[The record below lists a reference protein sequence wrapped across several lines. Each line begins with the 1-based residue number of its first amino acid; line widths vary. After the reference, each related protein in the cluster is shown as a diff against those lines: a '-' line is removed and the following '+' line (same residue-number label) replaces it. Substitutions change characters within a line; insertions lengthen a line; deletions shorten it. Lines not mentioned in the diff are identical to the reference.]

1 MSWEVRTMRS
11 RISFFDATAF
21 RKNVTRFAP
30 AWVLYSVFMLMLML
44 SFSGGDTGVQFASA
58 LADMTHLTGGVGLA
72 YALLNAQLLFGDLYN
87 SRMCNALHAM
97 PISRQ
102 AWFGTHV
109 VSGLAFC
116 VIPNSVFALLFLL
129 LSGPVW
135 QAPLLWLAVSVLQYI
150 FFFGIAVLSAY
161 CVGNRFA
168 MALVYG
174 IINFFSMIVY
184 WLVVS
189 LYEPLLYGITV
200 SDEVFTLLCPAA
212 QLIGNDYF
220 GVDYDYTSIGNIVFR
235 QLNLE
240 TGWLYLAISTVVGIG
255 AVVLALVVYL
265 RRNLESAGDFMAV
278 KRTGPVFLVLYTL
291 CAGACCHGFFSLF
304 WGEENY
310 GFLVLG
316 LAIGFFT
323 GLMLLSRTVRV
334 FRKKNILAFLVLMAV
349 FVLTLVLTVIDPLG
363 ITRWVPK
370 AEQVKSVQIST
381 GGGQYRAQSENG
393 LRDQDEIQKILILH
407 DRCVKDRNHAYNG
420 QETVRVRLNYT
431 LRGGTKAYR
440 EYILELDEETKPL
453 LKSILT
459 KPEVVLGSLY
469 TEREKHSIVRA
480 EISEFGVTFEEN
492 RALEGL
498 MEAIILDCEAGNM
511 AQDWAFMEDETFS
524 SWIYL
529 EARRSDGIYYGQDIR
544 FDKTCK
550 HIIAWLEA
558 NSELTLEKMMSG
570 EYGNKFK

>member
-1 MSWEVRTMRS
+1 M
-11 RISFFDATAF
+11 
-21 RKNVTRFAP
+21 
-30 AWVLYSVFMLMLML
+30 
-44 SFSGGDTGVQFASA
+44 
-58 LADMTHLTGGVGLA
+58 
-72 YALLNAQLLFGDLYN
+72 
-87 SRMCNALHAM
+87 
-97 PISRQ
+97 
-102 AWFGTHV
+102 
-109 VSGLAFC
+109 
-116 VIPNSVFALLFLL
+116 
-129 LSGPVW
+129 
-135 QAPLLWLAVSVLQYI
+135 
-150 FFFGIAVLSAY
+150 
-161 CVGNRFA
+161 
-168 MALVYG
+168 
-174 IINFFSMIVY
+174 
-184 WLVVS
+184 
-189 LYEPLLYGITV
+189 
-200 SDEVFTLLCPAA
+200 
-212 QLIGNDYF
+212 
-220 GVDYDYTSIGNIVFR
+220 
-235 QLNLE
+235 
-240 TGWLYLAISTVVGIG
+240 
-255 AVVLALVVYL
+255 
-265 RRNLESAGDFMAV
+265 
-278 KRTGPVFLVLYTL
+278 
-291 CAGACCHGFFSLF
+291 
-304 WGEENY
+304 
-310 GFLVLG
+310 
-316 LAIGFFT
+316 
-323 GLMLLSRTVRV
+323 
-334 FRKKNILAFLVLMAV
+334 
-349 FVLTLVLTVIDPLG
+349 LTVIDPLG

-381 GGGQYRAQSENG
+381 GGGQYRAEGENG

-407 DRCVKDRNHAYNG
+407 DRCVKDRNRAYND

-431 LRGGTKAYR
+431 LRGGTTAYR

-544 FDKTCK
+544 FDKNCK